1 MSRKGSGL
9 YHEKL
14 RLLRFWL
21 LHIYCLRCLQVHCL
35 VLAPCSLLA
44 QQVTCLSSDCLPGTY
59 SSVSTTA
66 IGDLRLG
73 SDVCVP
79 CHPLCEVCTGPGT
92 QWPTECRLCRY
103 ATHASEGCVES
114 CNTTSGETS
123 LGCTDVLITT
133 PIKTVWHQSYM
144 QFVCN
149 DYLVGGAG
157 NSRTLVNGLSGN
169 YGFRISICYTSRLCK
184 R

>member
-1 MSRKGSGL
+1 M
-9 YHEKL
+9 
-14 RLLRFWL
+14 
-21 LHIYCLRCLQVHCL
+21 
-35 VLAPCSLLA
+35 CSLLA

-103 ATHASEGCVES
+103 ATHTLEGCVES
-114 CNTTSGETS
+114 CNTTSGE
-123 LGCTDVLITT
+123 
-133 PIKTVWHQSYM
+133 KSYI

-149 DYLVGGAG
+149 DNLVGGVG
-157 NSRTLVNGLSGN
+157 NSGTLLNGLSGN
-169 YGFRISICYTSRLCK
+169 YGPQ
-184 R
+184 